1 MISINN
7 SIVSTTVPLGTI
19 VGTLTMTNMAGAA
32 LAANFILTKSAAGTF
47 GISGSNLV
55 TERSAIPP
63 GIYSVRVCGV
73 ATNANYANKE
83 YITITVTM

>member
-7 SIVSTTVPLGTI
+7 STVSTKASTGTV
-19 VGTLTMTNMAGAA
+19 VGALTMTNASGGA
-32 LAANFILTKSAAGTF
+32 LMANFILTKSAAGTF

-63 GIYSVRVCGV
+63 GIYSIRVRGV
-73 ATNANYANKE
+73 ATNANYAGKG
-83 YITITVTM
+83 YITITVTT

>member
-7 SIVSTTVPLGTI
+7 SLVSTTAPVSAI
-19 VGTLTMTNMAGAA
+19 VGALTMTNADGAA
-32 LAANFILTKSAAGTF
+32 LPANFILTKSSSGTF

-63 GIYSVRVCGV
+63 GIYSVRVRGI
-73 ATNANYANKE
+73 ATNANYSNKT
-83 YITITVTM
+83 YITIIVTI